1 MTGSTQ
7 KSYSLDELQALPSES
22 DWERVRRE
30 ACEGIEP
37 EFDEDSPDASERML
51 AEIEKR
57 RRGRPVGSSKVSTT
71 VRLDTDVL
79 DAFKAT
85 GRGWQT
91 RMNAA
96 LREWL
101 ETHMAAGA

>member
-1 MTGSTQ
+1 VTGSAPKT
-7 KSYSLDELQALPSES
+7 YSLEELQSLPSES

-30 ACEGIEP
+30 AHEGIDP
-37 EFDEDSPDASERML
+37 EFDEVSPDASDLMR

-57 RRGRPVGSSKVSTT
+57 RRGRPSGSTKVSTT
-71 VRLDTDVL
+71 VRFDADVL
-79 DAFKAT
+79 DAFRST

-91 RMNAA
+91 RMNSA

-101 ETHMAAGA
+101 KIHPVSK